1 MMPPS
6 ISQLPK
12 PAFRLLG
19 AALLG
24 LLAACQTA
32 SHQEIY
38 GNKPGPKG
46 FSTVVL
52 DAGHGGKDSG
62 ARARGQ
68 MEKEL
73 TLDIAQ
79 RVKKELAG
87 DFRVVMIRD
96 GDQFVDLDDRVR
108 KANRYDGGVLVS
120 VHFNYGPR
128 RLAGPETYWWRV
140 DSSSLARRLHQNLMS
155 ACSVES
161 GNRGLVRRRLRLTRN
176 PEIPCVLV
184 ECGYLTN
191 AREAALLKTPEYRAK
206 LARAIANA
214 LKDQKRHGDAGMG
227 PLPAPIIAPP
237 SKGSDARDS
246 F

>member
-1 MMPPS
+1 MMSAPTFPCW
-6 ISQLPK
+6 
-12 PAFRLLG
+12 RLLPRLCCL
-19 AALLG
+19 ALLS
-24 LLAACQTA
+24 LLAACQTPHE
-32 SHQEIY
+32 SVY

-68 MEKEL
+68 MEKSL

-120 VHFNYGPR
+120 IHFNYGPR

-140 DSSSLARRLHQNLMS
+140 DSSSLGRRLHKNLLA

-206 LARAIANA
+206 LAKAIANA

>member
-1 MMPPS
+1 MMSAPTSP
-6 ISQLPK
+6 IG
-12 PAFRLLG
+12 RLLPR
-19 AALLG
+19 LSCLVLFS
-24 LLAACQTA
+24 LLAACQTPHE
-32 SHQEIY
+32 SVY

-46 FSTVVL
+46 FGTVVL

-68 MEKEL
+68 TEKTL

-96 GDQFVDLDDRVR
+96 GDQFVDLEDRVR

-120 VHFNYGPR
+120 IHFNYGPR

-140 DSSSLARRLHQNLMS
+140 DSSSLARRLHKNLTT
-155 ACSVES
+155 ACTVEA

-206 LARAIANA
+206 LARAIADA

-237 SKGSDARDS
+237 SKGSDVRDS
-246 F
+246 Y